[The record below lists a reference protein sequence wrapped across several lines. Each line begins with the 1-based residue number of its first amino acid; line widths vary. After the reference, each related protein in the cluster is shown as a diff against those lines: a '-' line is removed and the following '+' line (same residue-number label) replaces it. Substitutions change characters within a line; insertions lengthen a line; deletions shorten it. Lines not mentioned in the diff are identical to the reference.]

1 MTGKA
6 DPWGDGTVGAE
17 PGNPWDDRS
26 LDDEA
31 WAAQPQLESD
41 TAEWREPSSPV
52 HSPARPVADAPQ
64 PRPAR
69 VDSKPTAARSAE
81 QVEKPRKRWRS
92 LFKGRTAD
100 ADHFPDEA
108 LKESVRRPLPTP
120 RTIAFINEGGGTGKT
135 TSALLLG
142 LTLASLRGGPI
153 VAVDAS
159 PGCGDLANRVPAP
172 KTPAGTVRTVVDRA
186 AQITTYED
194 LRKHTNTL
202 SDGLDVLAADSSMS
216 ADAVFTGAAYEK
228 LVALLRRHYELVIT
242 DCAAGMV
249 SDVVS
254 AVHDDADVVVI
265 VSEGGD
271 GVRSSTWTANWML
284 EHAQRNPRYKQLLD
298 DAVVVVNSRHDR
310 TNANTAKIVDFYRG
324 VVRAVV
330 ELPFDQHLEGGNIV
344 EMKRLSPATRH
355 QLARFAGAVMA
366 ASGITD

>member
-1 MTGKA
+1 M
-6 DPWGDGTVGAE
+6 
-17 PGNPWDDRS
+17 
-26 LDDEA
+26 
-31 WAAQPQLESD
+31 
-41 TAEWREPSSPV
+41 
-52 HSPARPVADAPQ
+52 
-64 PRPAR
+64 
-69 VDSKPTAARSAE
+69 
-81 QVEKPRKRWRS
+81 
-92 LFKGRTAD
+92 
-100 ADHFPDEA
+100 
-108 LKESVRRPLPTP
+108 
-120 RTIAFINEGGGTGKT
+120 
-135 TSALLLG
+135 
-142 LTLASLRGGPI
+142 
-153 VAVDAS
+153 
-159 PGCGDLANRVPAP
+159 
-172 KTPAGTVRTVVDRA
+172 RTVVDRA

-254 AVHDDADVVVI
+254 AVLDDADVVVI